1 MTLEGLIKLVFEEL
15 DTGLSDY
22 IRFEYNEN
30 LSDKFM
36 GYL

>member
-15 DTGLSDY
+15 DPGLSDY
-22 IRFEYNEN
+22 IRFEYKEN